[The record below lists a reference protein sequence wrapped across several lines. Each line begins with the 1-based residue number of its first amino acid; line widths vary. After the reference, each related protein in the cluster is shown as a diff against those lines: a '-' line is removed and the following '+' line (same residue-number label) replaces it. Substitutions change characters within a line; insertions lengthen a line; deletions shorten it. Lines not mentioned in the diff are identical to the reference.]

1 MRWVKKIVLG
11 IMIDKV
17 FKNRTKSWFVLSK
30 LMFALLLPLLISNG
44 VEVHAQVV
52 INETTL
58 TSGTYTVLDD
68 GQVTISLRG
77 GDGGDGTGTIG
88 GQGATVTATF
98 NVSLGDVIRYVVGEA
113 STTSTG
119 SSAGGGG
126 SSGIYIN
133 NTLVMVAGGGGGG
146 DNSTGA
152 EGFGANNVTSGDD
165 GDGTGPGLGGIN
177 GNGGA
182 TTANTAA
189 AGGGGGVFSAGGS
202 GDAGGG
208 GAADATTAVL
218 TNLLDIATGGSGNG
232 NGTAGGQGFTG
243 GGGADSNYSGGG
255 AGYSGGGGAGANG
268 SAGGGGSYVDVSAV
282 SSNFTA
288 GTDGAGTGAGG
299 SITVT
304 YSDTNP
310 PSAPSGVTATS
321 LIAGDIE
328 ISFSDVDDPGSGNA
342 SYSIQRSL
350 TSGSGYIEI
359 GTVTDNES
367 PTYTYLDDTG
377 TEGSVYFYIVTAT
390 DGAGNESVN
399 SSEVSALSDA
409 SAPIPVNVNTNV
421 LSATSVEI
429 SFDDLDE
436 SESGVASYSIQR
448 STTQG
453 TGYSEIGTV
462 SDNESASYT
471 YTDNTVVID
480 NIYYYVVTALDN
492 LGNESSNSA
501 EVSANTDIV
510 APLLTNASANGT
522 AIALDYDENL
532 DTGST
537 PATSDFVVRV
547 NSVVRSVSGVSVSS
561 NSVFLTINPAASFGE
576 TIEVDYSA
584 GTNPI
589 QDAAGNTSSDLSAES
604 VFNNT
609 ADNIPPSAP
618 TNVTATAIFGGD
630 INVSFDDVDE
640 VGSGVSSYS
649 VKRSTTSGSGYVQ
662 IGTVTDNES
671 VSYIYTDNTAVNGT
685 TYYYVVSAIDG
696 SSNESSNSSED
707 SAEAGSVV
715 DGTPPSL
722 VSTSVS
728 NGELILDYDE
738 TLDGTSVPANGDFT
752 VSINNVAATIT
763 GVSVNGDK
771 VSITFSPN
779 VFPGDNVELD
789 YTAGTNPTQDLVG
802 NDAANLANQNIN
814 NQPAFNTG
822 FGPDPCPIVN
832 GHDAAWACF
841 NGISGGTS
849 MTAEV
854 GGLVIGTVT
863 AVGVNTTFS
872 PNALQSWASGDF
884 SGDQFNGPQ
893 INPSGATGDATSFD
907 IDIPSTVP
915 SDGVIISLNRLR
927 PDAGATTYTLEAFDG
942 VNQRVNLSSWT
953 FGQGTDGGVCTN
965 GAGLVFANAS
975 ETIEFQPL
983 NSANPSCASS
993 SIPTW
998 FRIGAPGVERIE
1010 IRKTSTNPDNI
1021 FLGMALVADF
1031 GDAPATYSTTYSS
1044 RSVPPAFHILNNVNP
1059 NTVYFG
1065 AGVDGDGNGAASTTS
1080 NGDDTESS
1088 GIGNGDDEDAISAL
1102 VDLNT
1107 AQSSYSTTIVCTDGG
1122 NVGGW
1127 IDFDQ
1132 SGTFDIGEFDSGV
1145 CSAGSVTL
1153 NWFGLSGLVTGT
1165 TNARFR
1171 IATNASEVSNP
1182 TGAASDGEVEDYQVD
1197 IIVPPQ
1203 PDLQLTKTV
1212 DQSTPVEGDTVNF
1225 TLKVKNLGPDPATGV
1240 EVTDVLPAGLTFVSS
1255 TSGYTNGTGIW
1266 TAGNIAVGDSVSLT
1280 IEASVNASTLGQ
1292 TITNSASI
1300 TLLNETD
1307 PNLTNNSASSGI
1319 TVVPE
1324 SSDIEVLVSVDDNTA
1339 LEGQSLVL
1347 TVTATNN
1354 GPKDA
1359 TNLTIL
1365 DQIPTG
1371 LSYQSSS
1378 ATVGSYN
1385 NTNGT
1390 WTIGN
1395 LASGSSATLTINVD
1409 VDPGTEGNQITNAA
1423 DVNTLDQNDPNAA
1436 NNTASTIIDV
1446 VTPGYPAS
1454 CNDVTSLQFIGST
1467 LTSGT
1472 AGQVG
1477 AIYTFNT
1484 VTPGV
1489 YAEFEILT
1497 VNNAIL
1503 VNFDQTASG
1512 GLTENFQP
1520 QIEADDKN
1528 LDEGYIDF
1536 EISFYD
1542 SVTNNPRYLTFSAS
1556 AVDVDGDPNGAREFA
1571 GFQRLTSFTIE
1582 TNTNLIQNSEGIF
1595 TTFESAQAVV
1605 VPGIDPADTDN
1616 LAFTTYTNEPSFRLR
1631 AGIKDPTTNGFLQR
1645 LFAFSFDPCN
1655 IDNFDTPTSTD
1666 IVDLSVTKAVNFTT
1680 PEVADTVIYT
1690 ITAKNEQGN
1699 AVGSIEID
1707 DDIPTGLTYVP
1718 ASAVATLGTYNAGTG
1733 IWDIGTFSGQQSA
1746 TLTIKA
1752 TVNTGQEGNTIT
1764 NTAAYTN
1771 FSGTD
1776 GNINNNSASVD
1787 IIVADPNIT
1796 SCNEPPFF
1804 TFINPNLE
1812 QGVPLNVN
1820 AIYRFSNVASGV
1832 DALVKVVAISNAT
1845 LDNIDDDGTANSAAN
1860 FSPFFTALSGG
1871 GYIDY
1876 QITLVQTGTTNP
1888 VKRSFAL
1895 TGLDI
1900 DGTDNGGGE
1909 TIRDYLGFAQNQ
1921 SSTVESAPNLNVS
1934 SAGSFQLFESSVTT
1948 DGNGSFD
1955 TDHMAYIFYNYTSVL
1970 DIRTGSFATGGYS
1983 DDRLVDIDFTQC
1995 RNQDFDTPVT
2005 TTRNADIAISK
2016 TADETNPLENE
2027 TVNFTITATNNGSE
2041 DATELD
2047 VNEAIPAG
2055 LTLVQATPSQGTYS
2069 QLTNLWSVG
2078 SLANGASAT
2087 LVLETTVN
2095 SGLSQ
2100 DSLINQAYVEGLNQ
2114 FDPIIAND
2122 SSSVTIYISVAISGT
2137 VFEDITG
2144 DGYAED
2150 TNFGDASGDQQAL
2163 EDVVVLLFKD
2173 GGDGLADGADDV
2185 FIKSDTTNNAGFYSF
2200 QIGEDAD
2207 FWIAVNSK
2215 TGDLSDGSTWG
2226 EQTYAATGALCED
2239 GTGSTSTTTS
2249 LGHCFGG
2256 RRGTVSDNIT
2266 NPFDATDLA
2275 NAEHVIKRTVTGT
2288 GITGIDFGFS
2298 FNVVTNVAGA
2308 DQDVSA
2314 NRYSQGSL
2322 HQFITN
2328 ANSIT
2333 GANTMRFIPAEPTTS
2348 SGGGGAWW
2356 KYDPLVN
2363 LPELTDPL
2371 ATIDGTAYQLTAP
2384 LNTRDDN
2391 PGTVGSG
2398 GVVGIDNL
2406 SLNTETLKEFELDLN
2421 SLGTDAFVVNT
2432 SGAFVIREL
2441 AIFDNANG
2449 IKVESAS
2456 SGLIENNLFGTRAS
2470 GADPSGASRQE
2481 TGILFDG
2488 ASSTSTLVQENYF
2501 AYLQASAVS
2510 STNSNADI
2518 TVFNNEIFQAG
2529 LSDNQADGIQ
2539 GLGAWT
2545 IEQNLI
2551 HQIGNG
2557 SSLALDGGSG
2567 IELGSSTGISTG
2579 NTIRNNTIRDNL
2591 VAGINVYNNVTNTL
2605 IEENIIEGNG
2615 TNYSSSSPRKGAGVK
2630 LTTPNSVAQE
2640 GIKISRNSFYDNFGI
2655 SIDVVTGGNGEAD
2668 GVSPNDGAVV
2678 SSSTSPNTG
2687 LDYPVFTLS
2696 TLNGSILHV
2705 EGYVGTFSTNLPGP
2719 FTIELYKAE
2728 DDGDND
2734 GIIEVGGSLIRPHG
2748 EGRDLIGTI
2757 TTANDGTFNTDITLS
2772 GSPTIAFND
2781 RITAIAI
2788 SAANN
2793 TSEFSSN
2800 SRVVPTGV
2808 SITGFVY
2815 TDENHNMNKDA
2826 SETGIQ
2832 GVTMVLYNVA
2842 ENNCKSVL
2850 TDATGKYEFTN
2861 VLNGDYDLIEA
2872 FGQSVPAPD
2881 VCTPSDADPADHV
2894 STTPNLRSVTVNN
2907 LPAFQDFGDFEGAK
2921 ISGTVFNDNGILSGT
2936 PNNGNQDGGEEGF
2949 STQVVGVYTSG
2960 NVLIEQTSTAA
2971 DGSYDLYVP
2980 ASVAPTGT
2988 TIKVKETN
2996 GVEKLSTGG
3005 SPGTTPGTY
3014 DINTDETTFIVATAT
3029 MYTGVD
3035 FADVLV
3041 SRLLTDGQQNS
3052 VPGGTALFQHTFE
3065 PKTGGD
3071 VIFTTSTVNNPTA
3084 PNWPVIL
3091 YEDLNCNGVI
3101 DSGEGVLTPSTVV
3114 TVTAN
3119 QDVCLLLKVTV
3130 PLGLSTGSSSTTI
3143 VTATFDYVN
3152 SSPVIQE
3159 ILQRTDLVNV
3169 STESAGLVIIKSVDK
3184 AQALPGE
3191 ILTYTI
3197 NYENLSADPI
3207 TQVEI
3212 TDVIPSFTTYNSS
3225 ACGTLPAGI
3234 TNCTIVAPSVG
3245 ATGTIVWT
3253 FTGTLNPGL
3262 SGTVSFTVKIDN

>member
-1 MRWVKKIVLG
+1 MKMSKRVLLGKKMNNRSILRSGLLVLLLFLTSNMSLAQLAGYDFYKPIVINGGQVQGSNTDFPVLISISADSDLSAKARADGFDIAFTSSANSTTTLDYEIESYNSGTGELIAWVKVPTVSTAGTTIY
-11 IMIDKV
+11 
-17 FKNRTKSWFVLSK
+17 
-30 LMFALLLPLLISNG
+30 MFYGNSSVISD
-44 VEVHAQVV
+44 Q
-52 INETTL
+52 
-58 TSGTYTVLDD
+58 
-68 GQVTISLRG
+68 
-77 GDGGDGTGTIG
+77 
-88 GQGATVTATF
+88 
-98 NVSLGDVIRYVVGEA
+98 
-113 STTSTG
+113 STTSTWSNSFRSIYHLG
-119 SSAGGGG
+119 SSFDDASPNGNNGTNNG
-126 SSGIYIN
+126 S
-133 NTLVMVAGGGGGG
+133 T
-146 DNSTGA
+146 NSTGQI
-152 EGFGANNVTSGDD
+152 GDAQLFNGSNSYIALD
-165 GDGTGPGLGGIN
+165 DLYNGTTFSATTVSAWIRTNDETNQIIASFDRNEYWRFEIN
-177 GNGGA
+177 GNGGGNGQLGWDLLSSTGQLDFGS
-182 TTANTAA
+182 TTRVDDNNWKYVTA
-189 AGGGGGVFSAGGS
+189 VF
-202 GDAGGG
+202 DN
-208 GAADATTAVL
+208 GAARIYINGVQDVNTTTG
-218 TNLLDIATGGSGNG
+218 TNFGSGNDRY
-232 NGTAGGQGFTG
+232 GFIG
-243 GGGADSNYSGGG
+243 V
-255 AGYSGGGGAGANG
+255 G
-268 SAGGGGSYVDVSAV
+268 SEAPGL
-282 SSNFTA
+282 
-288 GTDGAGTGAGG
+288 DGAQGPNDYFNGDIDEFRISDIARTDAWIATEYNNQLNPGTFAAPGAE
-299 SITVT
+299 V
-304 YSDTNP
+304 DLAA
-310 PSAPSGVTATS
+310 PSAPNNVVATALPS
-321 LIAGDIE
+321 GDI
-328 ISFSDVDDPGSGNA
+328 
-342 SYSIQRSL
+342 
-350 TSGSGYIEI
+350 T
-359 GTVTDNES
+359 
-367 PTYTYLDDTG
+367 
-377 TEGSVYFYIVTAT
+377 
-390 DGAGNESVN
+390 
-399 SSEVSALSDA
+399 
-409 SAPIPVNVNTNV
+409 
-421 LSATSVEI
+421 
-429 SFDDLDE
+429 
-436 SESGVASYSIQR
+436 
-448 STTQG
+448 
-453 TGYSEIGTV
+453 
-462 SDNESASYT
+462 
-471 YTDNTVVID
+471 ID
-480 NIYYYVVTALDN
+480 
-492 LGNESSNSA
+492 
-501 EVSANTDIV
+501 
-510 APLLTNASANGT
+510 
-522 AIALDYDENL
+522 
-532 DTGST
+532 
-537 PATSDFVVRV
+537 
-547 NSVVRSVSGVSVSS
+547 
-561 NSVFLTINPAASFGE
+561 
-576 TIEVDYSA
+576 
-584 GTNPI
+584 
-589 QDAAGNTSSDLSAES
+589 
-604 VFNNT
+604 
-609 ADNIPPSAP
+609 
-618 TNVTATAIFGGD
+618 
-630 INVSFDDVDE
+630 FDDVDE
-640 VGSGVSSYS
+640 VGSGVSTYS
-649 VKRSTTSGSGYVQ
+649 IKRSTTSGSGYTQV
-662 IGTVTDNES
+662 GTVTDNES
-671 VSYIYTDNTAVNGT
+671 PNYTFTDNTT
-685 TYYYVVSAIDG
+685 TGGVTYFYVVTAIDA
-696 SSNESSNSSED
+696 STNESAN
-707 SAEAGSVV
+707 SAESSATASGAT
-715 DGTPPSL
+715 DTTPPVLNSG
-722 VSTSVS
+722 SVS
-728 NGELILDYDE
+728 NGELVLDYDE
-738 TLDGTSVPANGDFT
+738 ALDATSVPSIVDYALRINSTLAT
-752 VSINNVAATIT
+752 VS
-763 GVSVNGDK
+763 GVIISGDK
-771 VSITFSPN
+771 VNITFIPN

-789 YTAGTNPTQDLVG
+789 YISGANPIQDIAGNA
-802 NDAANLANQNIN
+802 AANLSNENLN
-814 NQPAFNTG
+814 NQPAFNSG

-832 GHDAAWACF
+832 GQDAAWACF
-841 NGISGGTS
+841 NGTSGSTS

-854 GGLVIGTVT
+854 GGLIIGTVT
-863 AVGVNTTFS
+863 AVGANTTFS

-915 SDGVIISLNRLR
+915 SDGIIISLNRLR

-942 VNQRVNLSSWT
+942 ANQRVNLFSWA

-965 GAGLVFANAS
+965 SVDLSFANAG
-975 ETIEFQPL
+975 ETIEFQPQ
-983 NSANPSCASS
+983 NSANPSCSSS

-998 FRIGAPGVERIE
+998 FRIGDPGVERIE
-1010 IRKTSTNPDNI
+1010 IRKVSANPDNI

-1059 NTVYFG
+1059 NTVFFG
-1065 AGVDGDGNGAASTTS
+1065 AGVDGDGNGAPSSTS

-1088 GIGNGDDEDAISAL
+1088 GIGNGDDEDAISVLA
-1102 VDLNT
+1102 DLNT
-1107 AQSSYSTTIVCTDGG
+1107 AQSSYSTTLVCTDGG

-1132 SGTFDIGEFDSGV
+1132 SGTFDIGEYDSGV
-1145 CSAGSVTL
+1145 CSSGSVTL
-1153 NWFGLSGLVTGT
+1153 SWFGLSGLVTGT

-1171 IATNASEVSNP
+1171 IATNAAEVSNP

-1255 TSGYTNGTGIW
+1255 TPGYNNGTGIW

-1280 IEASVNASTLGQ
+1280 LEASVNASTLGQ

-1324 SSDIEVLVSVDDNTA
+1324 SSDIEVLASVDDNTA
-1339 LEGQSLVL
+1339 LEGQLLVL
-1347 TVTATNN
+1347 TITVNNN
-1354 GPKDA
+1354 GPKNA
-1359 TNLTIL
+1359 TGLSII
-1365 DQIPTG
+1365 DQIPSG
-1371 LSYQSSS
+1371 LLYQSSTPS
-1378 ATVGSYN
+1378 SGTYN
-1385 NTNGT
+1385 NTSGT
-1390 WTIGN
+1390 WTIGS
-1395 LASGSSATLTINVD
+1395 LASGGTATLTINVA
-1409 VDPGTEGNQITNAA
+1409 VDAGTEGSQITNTA
-1423 DVNTLDQNDPNAA
+1423 DVDALDQNDPNSA

-1446 VTPGYPAS
+1446 VTPGYPS
-1454 CNDVTSLQFIGST
+1454 NCNAVTSLQFIGSN
-1467 LTSGT
+1467 LISGT

-1477 AIYTFNT
+1477 AVYRFNS
-1484 VTPGV
+1484 VTTGV

-1536 EISFYD
+1536 EVRFYD
-1542 SVTNNPRYLTFSAS
+1542 SVTDNPRYLTFSAS

-1582 TNTNLIQNSEGIF
+1582 SSTNLIQGSEGIF
-1595 TTFESAQAVV
+1595 TTFESAQPVV
-1605 VPGIDPADTDN
+1605 VPGIDPNDTGN
-1616 LAFTTYTNEPSFRLR
+1616 LAFTTYTNEPAFRLR
-1631 AGIKDPTTNGFLQR
+1631 AGIKDPTANGFVQR

-1655 IDNFDTPTSTD
+1655 INNFTNPTSTD

-1680 PEVADTVIYT
+1680 PAVGDTVVYT

-1699 AVGSIEID
+1699 AVANIEID

-1718 ASAVATLGTYNAGTG
+1718 ASAVATVGTYNSGTG

-1746 TLTIKA
+1746 TLTLKA
-1752 TVNTGQEGNTIT
+1752 TVNSGQQGNTIT
-1764 NTAAYTN
+1764 NTASYTN
-1771 FSGTD
+1771 FTGTD

-1796 SCNEPPFF
+1796 SCNEPPLFN
-1804 TFINPNLE
+1804 FINPNLE

-1820 AIYRFSNVASGV
+1820 AIYRFSNVASGI
-1832 DALVKVVAISNAT
+1832 DALVRVVAISNAT
-1845 LDNIDDDGTANSAAN
+1845 LDDIDDDVTANSPAN
-1860 FSPFFTALSGG
+1860 FSPFFTALSPG

-1876 QITLVQTGTTNP
+1876 RITLVQTGTLNP

-1900 DGTDNGGGE
+1900 DGNDLGGGQ
-1909 TIRDYLGFAQNQ
+1909 TVRDYLGFSQNQ
-1921 SSTVESAPNLNVS
+1921 SNTIEATPNLSVNN
-1934 SAGSFQLFESSVTT
+1934 AGAFQLFESSVTA

-1955 TDHMAYIFYNYTSVL
+1955 TDHMAYIFYNYTSVF
-1970 DIRTGSFATGGYS
+1970 DIRTGAVTTGGYS

-2005 TTRNADIAISK
+2005 TTRNADIAVTK

-2027 TVNFTITATNNGSE
+2027 TVNFTITATNNGIE
-2041 DATELD
+2041 NATELD
-2047 VNEAIPAG
+2047 INETIPAG
-2055 LTLVQATPSQGTYS
+2055 LTLVQATPSQGTYN

-2078 SLANGASAT
+2078 TLTNGASAT
-2087 LVLETTVN
+2087 LTLETTVN

-2100 DSLINQAYVEGLNQ
+2100 DSLVNQAYVEGLNQ
-2114 FDPIIAND
+2114 FDPQIAND

-2163 EDVVVLLFKD
+2163 EDVVILLFKD
-2173 GGDGLADGADDV
+2173 GGDGLADGTDDV
-2185 FIKSDTTNNAGFYSF
+2185 FIKSDTTDNAGFYSF

-2207 FWIAVNSK
+2207 FWIVVNSK

-2239 GTGSTSTTTS
+2239 GTGNTTTTTA

-2256 RRGTVSDNIT
+2256 RRGTISDNIT
-2266 NPFDATDLA
+2266 SPYDATDLA
-2275 NAEHVIKRTVTGT
+2275 NAEHVIKRTVSGS

-2328 ANSIT
+2328 ANSIS
-2333 GANTMRFIPAEPTTS
+2333 GANTMRFIPAEPTTT

-2363 LPELTDPL
+2363 LPEIIDPL
-2371 ATIDGTAYQLTAP
+2371 TTIDGTAYQLTAP

-2391 PGTVGSG
+2391 PGTIGSG
-2398 GVVGIDNL
+2398 GTVGIDNL

-2432 SGAFVIREL
+2432 SGAFVIKEL
-2441 AIFDNANG
+2441 AIYDNING

-2470 GADPSGASRQE
+2470 GVDPSGASRQE
-2481 TGILFDG
+2481 TAILFDG
-2488 ASSTSTLVQENYF
+2488 GSSTSTLVQENYF
-2501 AYLQASAVS
+2501 AYLQASAIS

-2518 TVFNNEIFQAG
+2518 TVFNNEIFQVA

-2539 GLGAWT
+2539 GIGSWT

-2551 HQIGNG
+2551 HQTGNG

-2567 IELGSSTGISTG
+2567 IELGAGSGISTG
-2579 NTIRNNTIRDNL
+2579 NTVRNNTIRDNV

-2630 LTTPNSVAQE
+2630 LTTPGSVTQE
-2640 GIKISRNSFYDNFGI
+2640 GVRITRNSFYDNFGI

-2687 LDYPVFTLS
+2687 LDYPVFTIS
-2696 TLNGSILHV
+2696 TLSGNILHV
-2705 EGYVGTFSTNLPGP
+2705 EGYVGTFSSNLPGP

-2734 GIIEVGGSLIRPHG
+2734 GIIEVGGTLIRPHG
-2748 EGRDLIGTI
+2748 EGRNLIGTI

-2881 VCTPSDADPADHV
+2881 VCTPADADPVDHV

-2936 PNNGNQDGGEEGF
+2936 ANNGNQDGGEEGI
-2949 STQVVGVYTSG
+2949 STQVIGAYTSG
-2960 NVLIEQTSTAA
+2960 NVLIEQTTTGA

-2980 ASVAPTGT
+2980 ASVGPTGT
-2988 TIKVKETN
+2988 TIKIRETN
-2996 GVEKLSTGG
+2996 GIEKISTGG
-3005 SPGTTPGTY
+3005 NSGTTSGIY
-3014 DINTDETTFIVATAT
+3014 DINTDETTFIIATAT

-3035 FADVLV
+3035 FGDVEI

-3065 PKTGGD
+3065 ANTAGD

-3084 PNWPVIL
+3084 PSWPVIL
-3091 YEDLNCNGVI
+3091 YEDLNCNGLI
-3101 DSGEGVLTPSTVV
+3101 DSGEGVLTPTTAV
-3114 TVTAN
+3114 TVTTDQN
-3119 QDVCLLLKVTV
+3119 VCLLLKVTV

-3143 VTATFDYVN
+3143 VTATFDFVN
-3152 SSPVIQE
+3152 SSPLIQE
-3159 ILQRTDLVNV
+3159 VLQRNDIVNV
-3169 STESAGLVIIKSVDK
+3169 STESAGLVIVKSVDK

-3197 NYENLSADPI
+3197 DYENLSADPI

-3212 TDVIPSFTTYNSS
+3212 TDVIPSYTTYNTSS
-3225 ACGTLPAGI
+3225 CGTLPTGI
-3234 TNCTIVAPSVG
+3234 TNCAITAPAVG

-3253 FTGTLNPGL
+3253 FTGALNPGAT
-3262 SGTVSFTVKIDN
+3262 GIVSFTVKIDN